1 MYKIITFL
9 LLSFGLGFSVNDAG
23 EKLLGSLQDK
33 FDKVTNL
40 SAEFKQTS
48 NGKASLNG
56 KFFFK
61 KEDKFR
67 IELKNSTLVSDGTT
81 NWSYNQKEHKVIMS
95 SNNSSNASPFSLRK
109 IVYDYPKECSI
120 GSETIDGREI
130 LVLTP
135 NENSEIGYSLVKIW
149 INKENLIERIVLIDK
164 ANNNIQIDFSKY
176 KLNQKLTDNYFNFTP
191 PEGSKVIDLR

>member
-1 MYKIITFL
+1 MYKIITLL
-9 LLSFGLGFSVNDAG
+9 LLSFGLGFSSNDAG
-23 EKLLGSLQDK
+23 EKLLAGLQDK
-33 FDKVTNL
+33 FDKLTNL
-40 SAEFKQTS
+40 SAEFKQTT
-48 NGKASLNG
+48 NGKAALNG
-56 KFFFK
+56 KLIFK

-81 NWSYNQKEHKVIMS
+81 NWSYNQKEHKVIISS
-95 SNNSSNASPFSLRK
+95 SNDSNASPFSLRK

-164 ANNNIQIDFSKY
+164 ANNNIQIEFSKY
-176 KLNQKLTDNYFNFTP
+176 KLNQKLTDNKFNFTP
-191 PEGSKVIDLR
+191 PEGSKIIDLR